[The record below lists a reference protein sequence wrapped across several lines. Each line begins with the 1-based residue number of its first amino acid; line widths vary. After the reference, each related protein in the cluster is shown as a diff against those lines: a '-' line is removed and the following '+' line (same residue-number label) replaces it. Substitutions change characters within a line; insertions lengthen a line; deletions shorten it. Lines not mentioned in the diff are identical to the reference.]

1 MHGFFGG
8 ARPLYRVVDQA
19 ISADQA
25 KNDVYRA
32 FDGGAVGVEPAAVE
46 IVTAPSKSNPEG
58 FRRKRVALLT
68 AAARVRHRLW
78 RRPAAGG
85 ARSLTFLYLT
95 GSRVIRR
102 LRADSA

>member
-1 MHGFFGG
+1 
-8 ARPLYRVVDQA
+8 
-19 ISADQA
+19 
-25 KNDVYRA
+25 
-32 FDGGAVGVEPAAVE
+32 VGVEPAAVE

-102 LRADSA
+102 LRADSAGKTCYAPRHRIRSESPDE